1 MHAGLANGDIRI
13 SAASSTLNAQFA
25 NVRSSLSRV
34 DTSNWIIYLLLF
46 SGITNLLLFICVMV
60 SLGSPYIGVP
70 LFYISLL
77 SCIHVLF
84 LSILNGEQ
92 LSDALSSTST
102 SISPHSPMNQLSN
115 ALRMASS
122 SCNSDPYLHGMAFG
136 STIVLFFIMRY
147 VHEDWESSA
156 ICFMREQAR
165 IKMSNGSAAA
175 LLNMASQCGGIRGPA
190 RSISFLSG
198 LLSWLYAVLCVMM
211 YVRRRDATVG
221 GAGGG
226 GGIGGLFTSS
236 SSSNYQYEEI
246 DGAAERGSGGFG
258 PGDFPSSGSN
268 GINTIRV

>member
-1 MHAGLANGDIRI
+1 
-13 SAASSTLNAQFA
+13 
-25 NVRSSLSRV
+25 
-34 DTSNWIIYLLLF
+34 
-46 SGITNLLLFICVMV
+46 MV

-92 LSDALSSTST
+92 LSDALSTST
-102 SISPHSPMNQLSN
+102 SISPHSPISQLSN

-136 STIVLFFIMRY
+136 STIVLFFVMRY

-190 RSISFLSG
+190 RSVSFLSG
-198 LLSWLYAVLCVMM
+198 LLSWLYAILCVMM

-221 GAGGG
+221 GAGGGG

-246 DGAAERGSGGFG
+246 DGAAERGNGGFG
-258 PGDFPSSGSN
+258 PGDFPS
-268 GINTIRV
+268 NTIRV